1 MVGLTRRSGSST
13 WRFPLRVESLKPR
26 HHIVHAS
33 MQDGIDRLAMYLRTE
48 EEANRTSSEY
58 AAGRTDS
65 IIALYT
71 ETSDTETSSTESSST
86 ESSTTAS
93 NGSNPKS
100 STDASGLLDAV
111 SMQSESPESTH
122 TRTEVAEIAAERDEL
137 ERLLAECVNTSEEMS
152 LRHERAQ
159 QELSYECQTLRAELR
174 GVRAES
180 EKLQG
185 VYAENTRLQS
195 CQKDLKA
202 ENARLLVEHC
212 ESLERTHKL
221 EDENTRLQSIQKD
234 MEADNA
240 HLQMHQTEIETEN
253 AQLQNIQKDLKTEN
267 ARLQE
272 LVQMLQGD
280 VSVAEQRNMQIKQ
293 HAQQTVAKA
302 NAEITRLRN
311 CVSQA
316 HTDAAAM
323 QIRTAQ
329 TSTRAKALHAQLA
342 PSKLPHAH
350 KKPSY

>member
-13 WRFPLRVESLKPR
+13 WRFPLRIESLKPR

-33 MQDGIDRLAMYLRTE
+33 MQEGIDRLAAYLRTE

-58 AAGRTDS
+58 AVGRTDS

-71 ETSDTETSSTESSST
+71 ESSDTVSSSA

-93 NGSNPKS
+93 NSSNSES

-137 ERLLAECVNTSEEMS
+137 ERLLAECVNTSEEMA
-152 LRHERAQ
+152 RHHERAQ
-159 QELSYECQTLRAELR
+159 KELSYECQALRAELR
-174 GVRAES
+174 GVRTES
-180 EKLQG
+180 ERLQG
-185 VYAENTRLQS
+185 VEAANTRLQR

-202 ENARLLVEHC
+202 ENARLLDEHC

-221 EDENTRLQSIQKD
+221 EDENTRLQSIQK
-234 MEADNA
+234 N
-240 HLQMHQTEIETEN
+240 LETEN
-253 AQLQNIQKDLKTEN
+253 AHSQMHRSKIEAENARLQNIQKDLETEN

-280 VSVAEQRNMQIKQ
+280 VSVAEQRNTQIKQ

-302 NAEITRLRN
+302 NAEITRLRS

-316 HTDAAAM
+316 HIDATAM
-323 QIRTAQ
+323 QTRTAQ

-350 KKPSY
+350 KRPSY

>member
-13 WRFPLRVESLKPR
+13 WRFPLRIESLKPR
-26 HHIVHAS
+26 HHIVHSS
-33 MQDGIDRLAMYLRTE
+33 MQEGIDRLATYLRTE

-58 AAGRTDS
+58 AVGRTDS

-71 ETSDTETSSTESSST
+71 ESSDTESSST

-93 NGSNPKS
+93 NGSNPES

-111 SMQSESPESTH
+111 SMQSDTPESTH

-137 ERLLAECVNTSEEMS
+137 ERLLAECVNTSEEMA
-152 LRHERAQ
+152 RHHERAQ

-180 EKLQG
+180 ERLQG
-185 VYAENTRLQS
+185 VETENTRLQR
-195 CQKDLKA
+195 CQKDLKT
-202 ENARLLVEHC
+202 ENARLLDEHC
-212 ESLERTHKL
+212 ESLERTHEL
-221 EDENTRLQSIQKD
+221 EEENTRLQSTQKD
-234 MEADNA
+234 LETENA
-240 HLQMHQTEIETEN
+240 HLRMYQKEMEAEN
-253 AQLQNIQKDLKTEN
+253 AQLQNFQKDLETEN

-280 VSVAEQRNMQIKQ
+280 VSVAEQRNTQIKQ

-302 NAEITRLRN
+302 NAEITRLRS

-316 HTDAAAM
+316 HIDATKM
-323 QIRTAQ
+323 QSRTAQ